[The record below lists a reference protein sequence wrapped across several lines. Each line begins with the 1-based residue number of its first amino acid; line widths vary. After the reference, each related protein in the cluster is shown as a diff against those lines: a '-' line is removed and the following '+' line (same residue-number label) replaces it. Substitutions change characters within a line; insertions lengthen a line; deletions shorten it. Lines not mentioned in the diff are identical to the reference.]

1 MILLSLHRQSLPDG
15 HGQFMEVT
23 LLIIRHTPTHPCVP
37 PTSSEHF
44 CKEVTLLTQQALA
57 FCLHDSNC
65 HFVPQKKRCCSLL
78 FYLLIYLF
86 RGGTSEQG
94 AESERERERERGRER
109 GREGRE
115 EGRGERGSKAG
126 YSLTAQRPTQGSNS

>member
-23 LLIIRHTPTHPCVP
+23 FLIIRHTPTHPCVP

-57 FCLHDSNC
+57 FCLHDSNR

-78 FYLLIYLF
+78 FYLLIYLE
-86 RGGTSEQG
+86 GGTSEQG
-94 AESERERERERGRER
+94 ADRERERE
-109 GREGRE
+109 E
-115 EGRGERGSKAG
+115 ETEKRGSPEAG
-126 YSLTAQRPTQGSNS
+126 LELVNREIVT